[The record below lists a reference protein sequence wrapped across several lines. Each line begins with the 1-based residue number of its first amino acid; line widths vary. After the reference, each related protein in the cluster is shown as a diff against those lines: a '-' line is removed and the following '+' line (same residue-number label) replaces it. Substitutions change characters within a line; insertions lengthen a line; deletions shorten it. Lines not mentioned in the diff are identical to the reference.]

1 MKIRRAFFPGSFD
14 PFTKG
19 HEAIV
24 SKGLKL
30 VDEIVIGLGEH
41 SSKSPYFSL
50 ASRKSHIASL
60 FIDKPVRIIEY
71 SGLTVD
77 ACKIAECDFILRG
90 LRDSKDFQY
99 ERSIAH
105 MNFSL
110 KEIDTVFV
118 LTDISYASIN
128 STIVREIHLNG
139 GLIGNFVTNH
149 HLLIK

>member
-1 MKIRRAFFPGSFD
+1 MN
-14 PFTKG
+14 
-19 HEAIV
+19 
-24 SKGLKL
+24 
-30 VDEIVIGLGEH
+30 
-41 SSKSPYFSL
+41 
-50 ASRKSHIASL
+50 
-60 FIDKPVRIIEY
+60 